1 MQQLPLLN
9 FKQVGSKSRLL
20 PKQFKNYGNISITQV
35 QPMYR
40 LVITS
45 KFKRAFRKFTRRNAD
60 LQARIE
66 ETIAAMENDI
76 FAVNLGT
83 HKLEGKLS
91 GLLSCSCGYDCRV
104 VFSLK
109 TDEESGE
116 QVVLLL
122 DIGTHDDVY

>member
-1 MQQLPLLN
+1 
-9 FKQVGSKSRLL
+9 
-20 PKQFKNYGNISITQV
+20 
-35 QPMYR
+35 MYK

-45 KFKRAFRKFTRRNAD
+45 KFKRAFRKFGRRNAD
-60 LQARIE
+60 LQTRIE

-76 FAVNLGT
+76 FANNLGT

-91 GLLSCSCGYDCRV
+91 GLLSCSCGYDCRI

-109 TDEESGE
+109 TDDESGE

>member
-1 MQQLPLLN
+1 
-9 FKQVGSKSRLL
+9 
-20 PKQFKNYGNISITQV
+20 
-35 QPMYR
+35 MYK

-45 KFKRAFRKFTRRNAD
+45 KFKRAFRKFAHRNPS

-76 FAVNLGT
+76 FAANLGT

-91 GLLSCSCGYDCRV
+91 GLLSCSCGYDCRI

-109 TDEESGE
+109 TDDESEEE
-116 QVVLLL
+116 VVLLL
-122 DIGTHDDVY
+122 DIGTHEDVY